1 MTTRSV
7 PEMHRCAERQ
17 VDLAHVF
24 ALCKPFSSV
33 TKTGSSG
40 TMNGREYTDGWYA
53 AVEPYMSNPTSKPA
67 DGEDACDLIVTLDAV
82 VDARLETVAI

>member
-1 MTTRSV
+1 
-7 PEMHRCAERQ
+7 
-17 VDLAHVF
+17 
-24 ALCKPFSSV
+24 
-33 TKTGSSG
+33 
-40 TMNGREYTDGWYA
+40 MNGREYTDGWYA